1 MPEQSTI
8 LSLPHILPSQA
19 QKHVT
24 HNEALRLLDVMVQLS
39 VTRSDLAAP
48 PALPVLGDRYIVA
61 SGPSGAWAGH
71 GKDIAMWNGTAWE
84 FFPALRGWQAYDAT
98 AAKVK
103 IFDGSAWVNELAG
116 AVQFTELG
124 VSMAASPT
132 NRLAVESPAT
142 LFTNSTGSHQ
152 MAINKSLA
160 SATASVMLQQNY
172 LTRAEI
178 GLVGDN
184 NLAVKVSPDGTTF
197 ATAMTINKDTAR
209 VTMEAPVRLNPAASD
224 PSTLSDGEL
233 WYNSTTGKFRAR
245 QSGSTVDVVL
255 PGGAGS
261 NFSDASF
268 LLEDNLDATKKA
280 AFQLSGLTTGTTR
293 TYTLPDTSATLAILS
308 GAQTFSGIQTIAGT
322 TALLVMND
330 TDAVLGGAAS
340 ARMQF
345 QKSGSLGA
353 IIGYNGATDFTQVVY
368 DGNLTLAADHDNNEA
383 GSVITLM
390 IDGTVVGQVEPTAT
404 AVSAN
409 SVLTGSKGDARY
421 AQLGA
426 TNTLTG
432 TFTASA
438 ALVSLGTNTGAST
451 VNVGTGATLTATTK
465 AVNLGTGGVSGS
477 TTTVTLGSTIS
488 GALGATVIA
497 SPTLTIGSTTV
508 SVANATSVTMP
519 SATSVGMGS
528 ANVQASQLGLGGAT
542 ADATNRLS
550 LNAPGVLFNHAG
562 TGFEATLNKASVGD
576 NARVTFKNGF
586 STRAQFGLS
595 GTDDFTLKVSAD
607 GTVFNDG
614 LTVAAASGSMT
625 LAKPLIL
632 TGQAVD
638 PGAPV
643 DGTIWYNSTTGQMKA
658 RAGAETRVIDAP
670 RDLSWLTP
678 VSGDYVLT
686 TMGAGTTTGTAA
698 GVAGRIDLFPFTA
711 RADTVVTGIAANCTT
726 AVAASLGKFV
736 VYDSDANG
744 RPNALLVETA
754 DIDLGTVG
762 VKTATA
768 SLTLRQG
775 RTYWLGLR
783 TSSTST
789 ISLWTINATPDING
803 GAPVT
808 SARKIL
814 RRTLAYATP
823 ATSTW
828 GFLSSE
834 ISNAAAPAIWLR
846 V

>member
-1 MPEQSTI
+1 MSGSTTT
-8 LSLPHILPSQA
+8 
-19 QKHVT
+19 VT
-24 HNEALRLLDVMVQLS
+24 
-39 VTRSDLAAP
+39 
-48 PALPVLGDRYIVA
+48 LGSTV
-61 SGPSGAWAGH
+61 SGALG
-71 GKDIAMWNGTAWE
+71 
-84 FFPALRGWQAYDAT
+84 AT
-98 AAKVK
+98 V
-103 IFDGSAWVNELAG
+103 I
-116 AVQFTELG
+116 
-124 VSMAASPT
+124 ASPT
-132 NRLAVESPAT
+132 LTVGSTSVALGNASTAT
-142 LFTNSTGSHQ
+142 NVGVGSG
-152 MAINKSLA
+152 
-160 SATASVMLQQNY
+160 AT
-172 LTRAEI
+172 
-178 GLVGDN
+178 
-184 NLAVKVSPDGTTF
+184 
-197 ATAMTINKDTAR
+197 
-209 VTMEAPVRLNPAASD
+209 
-224 PSTLSDGEL
+224 
-233 WYNSTTGKFRAR
+233 TTGVTK
-245 QSGSTVDVVL
+245 TVD
-255 PGGAGS
+255 
-261 NFSDASF
+261 
-268 LLEDNLDATKKA
+268 
-280 AFQLSGLTTGTTR
+280 
-293 TYTLPDTSATLAILS
+293 
-308 GAQTFSGIQTIAGT
+308 
-322 TALLVMND
+322 
-330 TDAVLGGAAS
+330 
-340 ARMQF
+340 
-345 QKSGSLGA
+345 
-353 IIGYNGATDFTQVVY
+353 
-368 DGNLTLAADHDNNEA
+368 
-383 GSVITLM
+383 
-390 IDGTVVGQVEPTAT
+390 
-404 AVSAN
+404 
-409 SVLTGSKGDARY
+409 
-421 AQLGA
+421 
-426 TNTLTG
+426 
-432 TFTASA
+432 
-438 ALVSLGTNTGAST
+438 
-451 VNVGTGATLTATTK
+451 
-465 AVNLGTGGVSGS
+465 LGTGGVSGS